1 MMSLIDILH
10 SPYSIL
16 HECLQSCFVCFSN
29 TVKWTTFDLVVI
41 LMFLTQFVEW
51 RVRSYIEHSGQ
62 QNRLKKTSIVLFF
75 NNNMIQAVEK

>member
-1 MMSLIDILH
+1 MMSLILYC
-10 SPYSIL
+10 SRN
-16 HECLQSCFVCFSN
+16 ECLQSCFVCFSN

-62 QNRLKKTSIVLFF
+62 QNRFQKLLLFFYF
-75 NNNMIQAVEK
+75 NNNIIQALEK